1 MEIKRMGLDLA
12 KSVFEVHGVDEQGKT
27 VLHKTLKRKDV
38 LSFFAQLPPCPIG
51 MEAGGGAHH
60 WARSLREQGHEV
72 RLMAPQFV
80 RPYRKSGKSDRND
93 AEAICEAVGRPSMR
107 FVAVKSAE
115 QQAVLVMHR
124 ARQLAVGQRT
134 ALGNQMRGLLAEF
147 GIVIRQGRAPLRQA
161 LPLILED
168 AENGLPFPARA
179 TFADLYAQLVAADE
193 RVASYDRRIQ
203 ALAQTMPGA
212 QRLMQ
217 VEGVGAI
224 TATAV
229 VATVGDAKVFQNGR
243 QMAAWLGLTP
253 RQSGSGGK
261 LTQGHIS
268 KRGDG
273 YVRMLLVHG
282 ARAVLRTAHRKTDP
296 KSRWV
301 SALKDR
307 AGANKAVVAL
317 AAKQARILW
326 VLLAREQDYQPARA
340 A

>member
-1 MEIKRMGLDLA
+1 MNVKRIGLDLA
-12 KSVFEVHGVDEQGKT
+12 KNVFEVHGVDERGQR
-27 VLHKTLKRKDV
+27 VMHKTLKRSQV
-38 LSFFAQLPPCPIG
+38 LSFFAQLPSCLVG
-51 MEAGGGAHH
+51 LEAGSGAHQ
-60 WARSLREQGHEV
+60 WARQLRAQGHEV
-72 RLMAPQFV
+72 KLMAPQFV
-80 RPYRKSGKSDRND
+80 RPYRKSHKSDAND
-93 AEAICEAVGRPSMR
+93 AIAICEAVGRPDMR
-107 FVAVKSAE
+107 FVAIKSAE
-115 QQAVLVMHR
+115 QQGVLVMHR
-124 ARQLAVGQRT
+124 ARQLAVAQRT

-161 LPLILED
+161 LPQILED
-168 AENGLPFPARA
+168 AENGLPYPARE
-179 TFADLYAQLVAADE
+179 TMADLYAQLVAADE
-193 RVASYDRRIQ
+193 RVTGYDRRIQ
-203 ALAQTMPGA
+203 TLAQTLPGA

-229 VATVGDAKVFQNGR
+229 VATVGDAKVFRNGR

-253 RQSGSGGK
+253 RQSGTGGK

-282 ARAVLRTAHRKTDP
+282 ARAVLRVAHRKTDA

-301 SALKDR
+301 SDLKHR
-307 AGANKAVVAL
+307 AGDNKAVVAL

>member
-1 MEIKRMGLDLA
+1 MNVKRIGLDLA
-12 KSVFEVHGVDEQGKT
+12 KSVFEVHGVDERGQR
-27 VLHKTLKRKDV
+27 VLHKTLKRSQV
-38 LSFFAQLPPCPIG
+38 LSFFAQLGPCLVG
-51 MEAGGGAHH
+51 MEAGSGAHC
-60 WARSLREQGHEV
+60 WARQLRELGHEV

-80 RPYRKSGKSDRND
+80 RPYRKSDKSDRND
-93 AEAICEAVGRPSMR
+93 AEAICEAVGRPNMR
-107 FVAVKSAE
+107 FVAIKSAE
-115 QQAVLVMHR
+115 QQAVLVIHR

-134 ALGNQMRGLLAEF
+134 ALANQVRGLLAEF

-168 AENGLPFPARA
+168 AENGLPFPARE
-179 TFADLYAQLVAADE
+179 TMADLYAQLVAADQ
-193 RVASYDRRIQ
+193 RVAGYDQRIQ
-203 ALAQTMPGA
+203 VLAQAMPGA

-229 VATVGDAKVFQNGR
+229 VATVGDAKVFRNGR

-261 LTQGHIS
+261 LSQGHIS

-273 YVRMLLVHG
+273 YVRLLLVHG
-282 ARAVLRTAHRKTDP
+282 ARAVLRVAHRKTDA

-301 SALKDR
+301 RDLQGR
-307 AGANKAVVAL
+307 AGDNKAVVAL
-317 AAKQARILW
+317 AAKHARILW
-326 VLLAREQDYQPARA
+326 ALLAREEDYRSVA
-340 A
+340 

>member
-1 MEIKRMGLDLA
+1 MNVKRIGLDLA
-12 KSVFEVHGVDEQGKT
+12 KSVFEVHGVDEHGRR
-27 VLHKTLKRKDV
+27 VLHKTLKRSQV
-38 LSFFAQLPPCPIG
+38 LEWFAQLPPCLVG

-60 WARSLREQGHEV
+60 WARQLREQGHDV

-80 RPYRKSGKSDRND
+80 SPYRKSHKSDHND
-93 AEAICEAVGRPSMR
+93 AEAICEAVGRPNMR
-107 FVAVKSAE
+107 FVAIKSAE
-115 QQAVLVMHR
+115 QQGVLVMHR
-124 ARQLAVGQRT
+124 ARQLAVAQRT

-168 AENGLPFPARA
+168 VENALPFPARE
-179 TFADLYAQLVAADE
+179 TMADLYGQLVAADE
-193 RVASYDRRIQ
+193 RVASYDHRIQ
-203 ALAQTMPGA
+203 ALAKMMPGA

-282 ARAVLRTAHRKTDP
+282 ARAVLRVAHRKTDD

-301 SALKDR
+301 SDLKNR
-307 AGANKAVVAL
+307 AGDNKAVVAL
-317 AAKQARILW
+317 AAKHARILW
-326 VLLAREQDYQPARA
+326 ALLAHEQDYQRARA